1 MPTICYFEIP
11 ADDIEKIK
19 KFYADLFEWKIEKHK
34 RAADYWTITTTTSSG
49 EKGISGGIEKRQAP
63 QHRITVHIDVPS
75 VDEYSARIE
84 KLGGLVFVPKTAI
97 SGEGYYAVCQDPEKN
112 YFYIWETNKNAQ

>member
-19 KFYADLFEWKIEKHK
+19 KFYTELFGWKIEKYNGL
-34 RAADYWTITTTTSSG
+34 ADYWTITTATPSG

-63 QHRITVHIDVPS
+63 EHRITVHIDVPS
-75 VDEYSARIE
+75 VDDFSAKIE
-84 KLGGLVFVPKTAI
+84 RLGGLVFVPKSTI
-97 SGEGYYAVCQDPEKN
+97 PGEGYYAVCQDPEKN
-112 YFYIWETNKNAQ
+112 YFYIWEADKNAK